1 MKTILMLF
9 MTLALTSMSVNAQ
22 TSEDIMKD
30 RAEKLH
36 QTIKSMDK
44 EAHKKF
50 VKENYS
56 KEFLDKV
63 EASRHTGMLERL
75 NKDFSDSKMVSIKIK
90 GNKLLMLLEK
100 NSDNHQVTFDIS
112 FDPNDNYKIK
122 GMGIEAGEM

>member
-9 MTLALTSMSVNAQ
+9 MTISLASINVNAQ
-22 TSEDIMKD
+22 TSEETMKD

-36 QTIKSMDK
+36 QTIKSKDK
-44 EAHKKF
+44 AVHKKF
-50 VKENYS
+50 VNENYS

-75 NKDFSDSKMVSIKIK
+75 NKDFSDSKVVSMKVK
-90 GNKLLMLLEK
+90 ENKLLMLIER
-100 NSDNHQVTFDIS
+100 NSDKHLVTFDIS
-112 FDPNDNYKIK
+112 FDPKDNYKIN